1 VTGLAVSVV
10 FIVMLLT
17 GVKND
22 PLFGLPTSGG
32 PGVFGVTAS
41 FLVLFVVSLA
51 TRDTGKDAAGFL
63 ATAHKPDED

>member
-1 VTGLAVSVV
+1 
-10 FIVMLLT
+10 
-17 GVKND
+17 
-22 PLFGLPTSGG
+22 
-32 PGVFGVTAS
+32 VFGVTAS